1 MCVRARVRA
10 CVWVYVGLR
19 YILFLH
25 LMPGFMF
32 HALMKCLTI
41 FFFFAGVG
49 GGSDICVYV
58 TD

>member
-1 MCVRARVRA
+1 MRA
-10 CVWVYVGLR
+10 CGSVGLR

-41 FFFFAGVG
+41 FFFFSGVG
-49 GGSDICVYV
+49 GGGDICVYV